1 MARPAVTAS
10 DGSVIEAEVRPGAMC
25 PALSPW
31 AYGRNRTWSLIAL
44 LRAFT
49 PDKYA
54 MRGSFELSRT
64 GRGSIEIVECLNAAR
79 EKLTG
84 PRAAP
89 NPLRALSGDEL
100 ARKLAGTR

>member
-1 MARPAVTAS
+1 MY
-10 DGSVIEAEVRPGAMC
+10 

-44 LRAFT
+44 LRAFM
-49 PDKYA
+49 PDKYP

-89 NPLRALSGDEL
+89 NPLKASPMTSWPENLLGRGKAQVGRISVKTVADTG
-100 ARKLAGTR
+100 